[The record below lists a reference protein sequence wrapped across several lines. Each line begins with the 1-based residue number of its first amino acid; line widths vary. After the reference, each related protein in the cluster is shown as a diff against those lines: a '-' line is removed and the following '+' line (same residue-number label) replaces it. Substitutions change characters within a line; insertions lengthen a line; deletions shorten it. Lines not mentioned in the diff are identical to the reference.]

1 MGCFHPPP
9 LSLHSLPHL
18 LPSHPIPSPTSFTS
32 PVFNQGTL
40 RSSRYCNR
48 GVCTEVPVMCIIYY
62 PLPTHSGPSRQ
73 PPQRSFLATLCPP
86 GVELFIGRFEH
97 SGRVCVCVCV
107 CVCVSVSVC
116 VTFRMRSS
124 FLFFLSFLFSFF
136 FSSGLITVW

>member
-107 CVCVSVSVC
+107 CECEC
-116 VTFRMRSS
+116 
-124 FLFFLSFLFSFF
+124 LCDIPDAFLFSFF
-136 FSSGLITVW
+136 SFFSFFFLSFFPVD